1 MHNNN
6 NNNNN
11 NFDKVNTDG
20 VVWVIT
26 AQRVRLDDAWH
37 PHIHKG
43 KISKRNLK
51 KGLFVRVCIG
61 KLWAALK
68 PQSQSTKDMWPFL
81 W

>member
-26 AQRVRLDDAWH
+26 AQRVRLDDA
-37 PHIHKG
+37 
-43 KISKRNLK
+43 
-51 KGLFVRVCIG
+51 
-61 KLWAALK
+61 
-68 PQSQSTKDMWPFL
+68 
-81 W
+81 